1 MLEHAEK
8 EYNAQLQENAVEAQR
23 VASPDAA
30 PARSGILGTALQLGT
45 QMGMSRLGQMSPR
58 LAGME
63 TAASYVGVAG
73 SLLNNPALMT
83 GSSLL
88 NGGALM
94 NLLGRSINGL
104 TTSNTDVMGPGVPS
118 PRSIQ
123 HTEWNRFE
131 EDQADQFA
139 FDWLVSARMDIE
151 QIPRVYQVLRDAGD
165 RDARITLGFL
175 GKTDR
180 VRQRLD
186 AVRTRIEAERK
197 KATPASGAVVVSD
210 PEFTTLLAE
219 IKRDNGVF
227 AFHHDMLESARENL
241 RAAVQVKTQDPTALY
256 FYAKVLAQ
264 TARSDKE
271 RAEADVYFEKASI
284 ADQRNQ
290 NYGAHLHRALNLL
303 TKRGA
308 SEQDKAI
315 ALEFLK
321 KYLLGYHFANAD
333 ATISG
338 ANYPPHLESI
348 YDYMARAGD
357 VRWKLRQAD
366 IEDAAKQL
374 ANNTLIADLKVR
386 SSSSVPQPDG
396 GTRSRPGQAKPP
408 AAPKSSPPK
417 AAAPAGAV
425 Q

>member
-1 MLEHAEK
+1 
-8 EYNAQLQENAVEAQR
+8 
-23 VASPDAA
+23 
-30 PARSGILGTALQLGT
+30 
-45 QMGMSRLGQMSPR
+45 
-58 LAGME
+58 
-63 TAASYVGVAG
+63 
-73 SLLNNPALMT
+73 
-83 GSSLL
+83 
-88 NGGALM
+88 
-94 NLLGRSINGL
+94 
-104 TTSNTDVMGPGVPS
+104 
-118 PRSIQ
+118 
-123 HTEWNRFE
+123 
-131 EDQADQFA
+131 
-139 FDWLVSARMDIE
+139 MDIE
-151 QIPRVYQVLRDAGD
+151 QIPKVYQVLKDAGD
-165 RDARITLGFL
+165 RDQRITLGFL
-175 GKTDR
+175 GKSDR

-186 AVRTRIEAERK
+186 TIRARIDAEKNKAPATRA
-197 KATPASGAVVVSD
+197 AVVSD

-264 TARSDKE
+264 TARNDSERTEADKFFE
-271 RAEADVYFEKASI
+271 RAST

-303 TKRGA
+303 TKPGA
-308 SEQDKAI
+308 SEREKDI
-315 ALEFLK
+315 ALDFLK

-357 VRWKLRQAD
+357 VTWKLRQTD
-366 IEDAAKQL
+366 IEDAARQL

-386 SSSSVPQPDG
+386 ASSSAPQPDG
-396 GTRSRPGQAKPP
+396 RTRSRPDQGTKPP
-408 AAPKSSPPK
+408 AAPKARPAK
-417 AAAPAGAV
+417 AAPAVGAV